1 MKKGN
6 KTMELCLL
14 ATVVILA
21 AVICCIL
28 WGRNRENVQETET
41 EAYTETFS
49 FVSDPENSQQTQIE
63 LADED
68 IRISGN
74 GASAAGSTVYITQA
88 GTYQLSGTLTNGQVY
103 VEAGKEDSVVL
114 ILNGVDLKND
124 AEAAIHIENAGQTQI
139 LLQGGTT
146 NRIQSGSESQIGS
159 VDGIEEDASGGA
171 IYARDDLAITGDGEL
186 QIFGYLNNGIQ
197 TSNHL
202 WVDSGSYEVTA
213 INHGIKGKDAVTIS
227 GGIFSI
233 HAGGDGIKS
242 DDTTGE
248 GYGVISISDGD
259 FDIQVSGDGIQAE
272 TGLDVTG
279 GTFTIVTGNQDD
291 VTEYPS
297 VDGQNNSDLNWD
309 REDTGAASMKGL
321 KSGDSINVSGGTFT
335 LDTADD
341 AIHTNGEI
349 TIGGG
354 SFEIR
359 AGDDGIHGDL
369 ALLIEGGEIRVFQSY
384 EGLEANQIQITEGS
398 VDVTASDDGVNA
410 YGGQNNWGR
419 GGESRSDA
427 PEETANLTITGGDIQ
442 IHAEGDGLDS
452 NGNISVEGGTVIV
465 DGPSGNW
472 NGAIDSG
479 SENGGSCVVNG
490 GTVLAIGS
498 SGMAETFSEESEQ
511 YSFRHN
517 YDATIPEGSTLVITD
532 AFGTVLM
539 EHQTEKPVRSVV
551 FSSPELERGEMYQV
565 TAGEQS
571 VEITLDSVSTSS
583 GGRMRW
589 SW

>member
-6 KTMELCLL
+6 KTVVICLL
-14 ATVVILA
+14 ATVVIMA

-28 WGRNRENVQETET
+28 WGRNRDNAQEMET
-41 EAYTETFS
+41 EAYTEPFS

-68 IRISGN
+68 IRIFGN
-74 GASAAGSTVYITQA
+74 GASATGSTVSITQA
-88 GTYQLSGTLTNGQVY
+88 GTYQLSGTLSNGQVY
-103 VEAGKEDSVVL
+103 VEAGKEDTVVL

-139 LLQGGTT
+139 LLQDGTE
-146 NRIQSGSESQIGS
+146 NRIQSGSEIQIGS

-171 IYARDDLAITGDGEL
+171 IYARDDLAITGDGKL
-186 QIFGYLNNGIQ
+186 QVFGYLNNGIQ

-202 WVDSGSYEVTA
+202 WMDSGNYEVTA
-213 INHGIKGKDAVTIS
+213 VNHGIKGKDAVTIS
-227 GGIFSI
+227 GGTFSVQ
-233 HAGGDGIKS
+233 AGGDGIKS

-248 GYGVISISDGD
+248 GYGIVSISNGD

-272 TGLDVTG
+272 TDLGVTG
-279 GTFTIVTGNQDD
+279 GTFAIVAGSQNDA
-291 VTEYPS
+291 TEYPS
-297 VDGQNNSDLNWD
+297 ADGQDNSDLNWD

-321 KSGDSINVSGGTFT
+321 KSGDSITVSGGTFI

-341 AIHTNGEI
+341 AVHTNGEV

-369 ALLIEGGEIRVFQSY
+369 ALLIEGGELRILQSY
-384 EGLEANQIQITEGS
+384 EGLEANQIQITGGS
-398 VDVTASDDGVNA
+398 VDVTASDDGANA
-410 YGGQNNWGR
+410 YGGQNNWGW

-427 PEETANLTITGGDIQ
+427 PEETPNLVITGGDIQ

-465 DGPSGNW
+465 DGPSSDW

-498 SGMAETFSEESEQ
+498 SGMAETFSEESKQ

-517 YDATIPEGSTLVITD
+517 FETTIPEGSTLVITD
-532 AFGTVLM
+532 ASGTVLM

-551 FSSPELERGEMYQV
+551 FSSPELKRGETYQL
-565 TAGEQS
+565 TAGERS
-571 VEITLDSVSTSS
+571 VAITLDSVSTSS
-583 GGRMRW
+583 GEGMRW